1 MSLDV
6 NAEKVA
12 HGHKASFCLED
23 SDCEPGYMKVYN
35 CANKGDQGISVNCAD
50 NYKNTLDCQWIDIT
64 DVPYGNYSLRVYVN
78 PLREVAESDWLN
90 NRAVCELHYLNGKV
104 DVRGCSAGTVVSTK
118 SWINLFKFQKTVRRR
133 DMYIHSRLG
142 ICDLTMKH
150 NKSSTYMYF
159 NFLIRTIHC
168 CSVIITTK
176 SCSKSY
182 VRVVS

>member
-1 MSLDV
+1 M
-6 NAEKVA
+6 A

-23 SDCEPGYMKVYN
+23 SDCEPGFMKVYN

-104 DVRGCSAGTVVSTK
+104 DVRGCSAGTVTSTR
-118 SWINLFKFQKTVRRR
+118 SCINLFKLKKKKKKEGETWAFT
-133 DMYIHSRLG
+133 L
-142 ICDLTMKH
+142 DLA
-150 NKSSTYMYF
+150 Y
-159 NFLIRTIHC
+159 
-168 CSVIITTK
+168 VI
-176 SCSKSY
+176 
-182 VRVVS
+182 